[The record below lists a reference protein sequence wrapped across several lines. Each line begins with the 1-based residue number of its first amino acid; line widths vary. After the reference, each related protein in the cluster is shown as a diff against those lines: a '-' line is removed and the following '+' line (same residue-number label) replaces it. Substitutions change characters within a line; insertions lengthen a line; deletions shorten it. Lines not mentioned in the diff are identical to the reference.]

1 MPDRLSI
8 EEGKVTLT
16 TEEGCLLERPEAVLG
31 EMFRRDFV
39 PPINGAALPDGV
51 KFVYWRA
58 PLLLLI
64 HQLPPHVRLLR
75 WITDDSP
82 ADYGP
87 GTQYRNVRLS
97 IPYAI
102 TTAMYFH
109 HGNRLCLADSNELYF
124 RNEPLRSEEDRLG
137 FPALLNISCIPAPRR
152 MRSWICTQHLRRPP
166 SAGWCHQLQL
176 LIDHTWNG
184 AFNRSSE
191 RHEGKSM
198 WGYSEGIHADL
209 HPVSRWEAATERNEA
224 WALGVNWKPVPMCLR
239 ELVDE
244 MFREQ
249 SAAAHFCRSARPEP
263 AESLIA
269 RFLNFAQQGG
279 ERTE

>member
-8 EEGKVTLT
+8 EEGKVTVT
-16 TEEGCLLERPEAVLG
+16 TEEGCRLERPETTLR
-31 EMFRRDFV
+31 EMFRRDLV

-58 PLLLLI
+58 PLLLVV

-82 ADYGP
+82 SDYGP

-102 TTAMYFH
+102 TMAMYFY

-124 RNEPLRSEEDRLG
+124 RNEPLRSEEDKLG

-152 MRSWICTQHLRRPP
+152 MRSWICTQHLRRPG
-166 SAGWCHQLQL
+166 SADWCRQLQL

-191 RHEGKSM
+191 RHEGQSM
-198 WGYSEGIHADL
+198 WGYSQGVHADL
-209 HPVSRWEAATERNEA
+209 HPVSRWEAATESNEA
-224 WALGVNWKPVPMCLR
+224 WALGVNWKPAPMCVR
-239 ELVDE
+239 ELAEE

-249 SAAAHFCRSARPEP
+249 NAAALFCRSEGP
-263 AESLIA
+263 APTESLIA
-269 RFLNFAQQGG
+269 RFLNFAQQK
-279 ERTE
+279 